1 MIRPSLSWED
11 IIMFRRVAI
20 LTLAASLAF
29 ATTPAFACTGIS
41 LKAQDGAAI
50 RGRTLEFGYPL
61 QSNVIVVPAGK
72 EFSAALPDGSKGFSY
87 KTRYGIVG
95 ANAFDHTMIIDGL
108 NDQGLSIGLFYF
120 PGYAQ
125 YADVTK
131 ENAAHALAPQ
141 DFGMWVLGNFATV
154 DEVKDALKDTVMVPT
169 PFPGLGSAKGMV
181 ADVHFFIQDKSGN
194 SIAVEPRDGVL
205 KVTDA
210 PLGVMTNAPTYDWH
224 VTNLDNYLNLTVKD
238 IGTEKLGDVTLNA
251 TGSGSGLLGLPGDFT
266 PPSRFVRAAIF
277 SQAATPNANAEDA
290 VFSAFHILNQFDI
303 PKGSVI
309 NGSVGQPTPE
319 ITEWTSVNDLKNLRW
334 YFRTFQDESIRMV
347 DLKEAI
353 KAANGEIRTI
363 EMEKS
368 TQPVANVST
377 ALKSLKEASN

>member
-1 MIRPSLSWED
+1 MY
-11 IIMFRRVAI
+11 RRAAI
-20 LTLAASLAF
+20 YTLAASLAV

-41 LKAQDGAAI
+41 LKAEDGAAI
-50 RGRTLEFGYPL
+50 RGRTLEFGFPL

-72 EFSAALPDGSKGFSY
+72 EFAGALPDGGKGLTY
-87 KTRYGIVG
+87 KTRYDIVG
-95 ANAFDHTMIIDGL
+95 ANAFGQAAIMDGL

-125 YADVTK
+125 YAQATE
-131 ENAAHALAPQ
+131 ENAARALAPQ

-154 DEVKDALKDTVMVPT
+154 DEVKKALENTVMVPT
-169 PFPGLGSAKGMV
+169 PFPGLGSVKGMV
-181 ADVHFFIQDKSGN
+181 ADVHFFVQDKSGK
-194 SIAVEPRDGVL
+194 SIAVEPIGGKL

-224 VTNLDNYLNLTVKD
+224 MTNLDNYVNLSPKD
-238 IGTEKLGDVTLNA
+238 IGSEKLGSVTLSA
-251 TGSGSGLLGLPGDFT
+251 TGSGTGMLGLPGDFT
-266 PPSRFVRAAIF
+266 PPSRFVRATLF
-277 SQAATPNANAEDA
+277 SQAATPNAKADDA

-309 NGSVGQPTPE
+309 NASVGGAQPE
-319 ITEWTSVNDLKNLRW
+319 ITEWTAVSDLKNLRW
-334 YFRTFQDESIRMV
+334 YFRTHQDQSIRMV

-353 KAANGEIRTI
+353 KAAKGEIRII

-368 TQPVANVST
+368 TQPVADVS
-377 ALKSLKEASN
+377 ADVKSMKQASNE